1 MESEYRSNFKNFSST
16 DVALQALHDVRL
28 VSQHT
33 SLLWHDTNYLVI
45 QYLQG
50 GM

>member
-1 MESEYRSNFKNFSST
+1 MESQYCANFKNFNST

-28 VSQHT
+28 VSQQL
-33 SLLWHDTNYLVI
+33 SLLWHDINYFVI
-45 QYLQG
+45 QYLQE